1 MWFGSSKSKVNFH
14 LLLLLLFTIFAGYDK
29 TVLTNFGESMFKKY
43 WKSFVIFW
51 SVVMLGIVGVFVF
64 FWLISAGKLGF
75 MPTFEELENPNN
87 RFASEVFFADGPIMN
102 KYFEKENRK
111 YTEYREI
118 PASVV
123 DALIATEDVRFY
135 EHSGVDVRGLF
146 RVLKGVLTAD
156 ASAGGGST
164 ISQQL
169 AKMLFPREPD
179 LNVFELVVRKFREW
193 VIAVRLEKSYTK
205 EEIMTMYL
213 NKYDFLNLAVGISSA
228 ADIYFQTPLDSLKIE
243 QAAMLVGMA
252 KNSSYYNPVRRPEL
266 TLNRRNVVLNQMYKY
281 DKITRDEYDSLK
293 MLPLGLKFKRVDH
306 KEGLAT
312 YFREYL
318 RLYMT
323 ANKPKRENYR
333 NTEQFR
339 LDSAAWETDPLYGWC
354 KKNVKVGGTHYDLYS
369 DGLKI
374 YSTLDSRMQRY
385 AEEAVRE
392 HLSQDL
398 QPLFD
403 KERAYK
409 KNSPFSNDMT
419 PDKIEEA
426 LMRSVKQSERYRQLV
441 KEGKNQREIRK
452 IFDQKVEMQ
461 LFTWNGIRDTV
472 MSPMDSVKHYK
483 SFFRSGFMVM
493 NPRNGY
499 VKAYVGGPDYRY
511 FMYDMVSV
519 GRRQVGSTIKPILY
533 TLAMQEGLGP
543 CDRVPNIPQTFILPT
558 GEPWTA
564 RGGTKRKGEMVTLRW
579 GLANSENNISAW
591 VLKQFTPQAVA
602 QMAHKMG
609 ITSFIDP
616 VPSVFLGT
624 AEISVKEMVA
634 AYSIFANKGV
644 YHAPLIVSRIEDKFG
659 NTLAT
664 FQTES
669 REVITAN
676 TAYLM
681 CDLLEGV
688 VNSGTGVRLRYK
700 YKLTNPIGGKT
711 GTTQEHSDGWFMGIT
726 PALVGGVWVGA
737 EDRSIHFQNLANG
750 QGASMALP
758 IWGKFL
764 QKVYADAGLNV
775 YTGPFDYPA
784 GLLKRLNCDETVLP
798 AGGTSTDG
806 QANDEEDEE
815 FY

>member
-1 MWFGSSKSKVNFH
+1 MIKKFGK
-14 LLLLLLFTIFAGYDK
+14 L
-29 TVLTNFGESMFKKY
+29 
-43 WKSFVIFW
+43 FVIFW
-51 SVVMLGIVGVFVF
+51 AVVIAGIVAIFIF
-64 FWLISAGKLGF
+64 FYLISAGRLGF

-87 RFASEVFFADGPIMN
+87 RFASEVYFADGPVMS

-111 YTEYREI
+111 FIEYKEI
-118 PASVV
+118 PQSVI

-146 RVLKGVLTAD
+146 RVLKGILTANT
-156 ASAGGGST
+156 SAGGGST

-169 AKMLFPREPD
+169 AKMLFPREAD
-179 LNVFELVVRKFREW
+179 LNVFELAIRKFREW

-205 EEIMTMYL
+205 EEILTMYL

-228 ADIYFQTPLDSLKIE
+228 ADIYFQVPLDSLQVE
-243 QAAMLVGMA
+243 QAAMLIGMA

-266 TLNRRNVVLNQMYKY
+266 TLNRRNVVLAQMYKY
-281 DKITRDEYDSLK
+281 GKITEQQYDSLR
-293 MLPLGLKFKRVDH
+293 MLPLGLQFKRVDH

-312 YFREYL
+312 YFREHL
-318 RLYMT
+318 RLFMT
-323 ANKPKRENYR
+323 ASKPERKHYN
-333 NTEQFR
+333 NAQQFR
-339 LDSAAWETDPLYGWC
+339 LDSIAWETNPLYGWC
-354 KKNVKVGGTHYDLYS
+354 KKNVKVDGNHYDLYS

-374 YSTLDSRMQRY
+374 YATLDSRMQKY
-385 AEEAVRE
+385 AEESVRD
-392 HLSQDL
+392 HLSKDL

-403 KERAYK
+403 KEKARK
-409 KNSPFSNDMT
+409 SHPPFSNDMSVEE
-419 PDKIEEA
+419 IEGV
-426 LMRSVKQSERYRQLV
+426 LSTSIRQSERYRVLS
-441 KEGKNQREIRK
+441 KAGKKYADIRK
-452 IFDQKVEMQ
+452 TFDQPVEMQ
-461 LFTWNGIRDTV
+461 VFTWKGIRDTI
-472 MSPMDSVKHYK
+472 MTPLDSIKHYK

-493 NPRNGY
+493 DPKSGY

-519 GRRQVGSTIKPILY
+519 GKRQVGSTIKPILY

-543 CDRVPNIPQTFILPT
+543 CDKVPNIPQTFILPD
-558 GEPWTA
+558 GVPWSA

-591 VLKQFTPQAVA
+591 VLKQFTPGAVA

-644 YHAPLIVSRIEDKFG
+644 YNSPLLVYRIEDKYG
-659 NTLAT
+659 NVLEQ
-664 FQTES
+664 FQPDS
-669 REVITAN
+669 REVITEN

-681 CDLLEGV
+681 CNLLEGV
-688 VNSGTGVRLRYK
+688 VNGGTGVRLRYK
-700 YKLTNPIGGKT
+700 YKLMNPMGGKT
-711 GTTQEHSDGWFMGIT
+711 GTTQKHADGWFMGVT
-726 PALVGGVWVGA
+726 PDLVGGVWVGA
-737 EDRSIHFQNLANG
+737 EDRSIRFQNLANG

-758 IWGKFL
+758 IWAKFL
-764 QKVYADAGLNV
+764 QKIYADSSLKMGDSSFECPSGV
-775 YTGPFDYPA
+775 T
-784 GLLKRLNCDETVLP
+784 KRLDCDETVTE
-798 AGGTSTDG
+798 AEAAEIGNET
-806 QANDEEDEE
+806 NEEDEE